1 MSDTIML
8 DDALIHHMYLVMR
21 AFTKGVNE
29 ALKPLNL
36 YSSEWTVLN
45 FVTKHD
51 SFPQSDIAAALEIEG
66 AAISKTLSKMEQKGR
81 KTHFPHRKGPG
92 AVPPGSPGRRQS
104 PQRRLSGPLTGRP
117 AADAVL
123 HPVHAGS
130 YPQRLIHTKKLQ
142 YCKSVVFTTDRYLLC
157 HYT

>member
-45 FVTKHD
+45 FVAKHD

-66 AAISKTLSKMEQKGR
+66 AAISKTLSKMEQKGLIVR
-81 KTHFPHRKGPG
+81 TSSQDKREKRISLTEKGRELYPLAAQAAGSHRS
-92 AVPPGSPGRRQS
+92 AVLSGLSPDERRQM
-104 PQRRLSGPLTGRP
+104 LSFIQSMLDRIH
-117 AADAVL
+117 AD
-123 HPVHAGS
+123 
-130 YPQRLIHTKKLQ
+130 
-142 YCKSVVFTTDRYLLC
+142 
-157 HYT
+157 

>member
-66 AAISKTLSKMEQKGR
+66 AAISKTLSKMEQKGLIPSQKR
-81 KTHFPHRKGPG
+81 
-92 AVPPGSPGRRQS
+92 
-104 PQRRLSGPLTGRP
+104 
-117 AADAVL
+117 
-123 HPVHAGS
+123 AGS
-130 YPQRLIHTKKLQ
+130 CTPWQPRPPAITAAP
-142 YCKSVVFTTDRYLLC
+142 S
-157 HYT
+157 

>member
-1 MSDTIML
+1 MPDTIML

-45 FVTKHD
+45 FVAKHD

-66 AAISKTLSKMEQKGR
+66 AAISKTLSKMEQKGLIVR
-81 KTHFPHRKGPG
+81 TSSQDKREKRISLTEKGRELYPLAAQAAGNHR
-92 AVPPGSPGRRQS
+92 S
-104 PQRRLSGPLTGRP
+104 
-117 AADAVL
+117 AVL
-123 HPVHAGS
+123 AGLS
-130 YPQRLIHTKKLQ
+130 RDDRQQMLSFIQSMLDHIHG
-142 YCKSVVFTTDRYLLC
+142 D
-157 HYT
+157 

>member
-1 MSDTIML
+1 MPDTIML

-45 FVTKHD
+45 FVAKHD

-66 AAISKTLSKMEQKGR
+66 AAISKTLSKMEQKGLIVR
-81 KTHFPHRKGPG
+81 TSSQDKREKRISLTEKGRELYPLAAQAAGNHRS
-92 AVPPGSPGRRQS
+92 AVLAGLSPDDRRQM
-104 PQRRLSGPLTGRP
+104 LSFIQSML
-117 AADAVL
+117 D
-123 HPVHAGS
+123 H
-130 YPQRLIHTKKLQ
+130 IHG
-142 YCKSVVFTTDRYLLC
+142 D
-157 HYT
+157 

>member
-36 YSSEWTVLN
+36 YSFEWTVLN
-45 FVTKHD
+45 FVAKHD

-66 AAISKTLSKMEQKGR
+66 AAISKTLSKMEQKGLIVR
-81 KTHFPHRKGPG
+81 TSSQDKREKRISLTEKGRELYPLAAQAAGNHR
-92 AVPPGSPGRRQS
+92 S
-104 PQRRLSGPLTGRP
+104 
-117 AADAVL
+117 AVL
-123 HPVHAGS
+123 AGLS
-130 YPQRLIHTKKLQ
+130 RDDRQQMLSFIQSMLDHIH
-142 YCKSVVFTTDRYLLC
+142 SD
-157 HYT
+157 

>member
-45 FVTKHD
+45 FVAKHD

-66 AAISKTLSKMEQKGR
+66 AAISKTLSKMEQKGLIVR
-81 KTHFPHRKGPG
+81 TSSQDKREKRISLTEKGRELYPLAAQAAGNHRS
-92 AVPPGSPGRRQS
+92 AVLAGLSRDDRRQM
-104 PQRRLSGPLTGRP
+104 LSFIQSMLDR
-117 AADAVL
+117 
-123 HPVHAGS
+123 
-130 YPQRLIHTKKLQ
+130 IHG
-142 YCKSVVFTTDRYLLC
+142 D
-157 HYT
+157 

>member
-1 MSDTIML
+1 MPDTIML

-45 FVTKHD
+45 FVAKHD

-66 AAISKTLSKMEQKGR
+66 AAISKTLSKMEQKCLIVRTSSQDKREKRISLTEKGR
-81 KTHFPHRKGPG
+81 ELYPLAAQAAGNHRS
-92 AVPPGSPGRRQS
+92 AVLAGLSPDDRRQM
-104 PQRRLSGPLTGRP
+104 LSFIQSML
-117 AADAVL
+117 D
-123 HPVHAGS
+123 H
-130 YPQRLIHTKKLQ
+130 IHG
-142 YCKSVVFTTDRYLLC
+142 D
-157 HYT
+157 

>member
-51 SFPQSDIAAALEIEG
+51 SFPQSDIAAALEIE
-66 AAISKTLSKMEQKGR
+66 AAISKTLSKMEQKGLIVR
-81 KTHFPHRKGPG
+81 TSSQDKREKRISLTEKGRELYPLAAQAAGNHR
-92 AVPPGSPGRRQS
+92 S
-104 PQRRLSGPLTGRP
+104 
-117 AADAVL
+117 AVL
-123 HPVHAGS
+123 AGLS
-130 YPQRLIHTKKLQ
+130 RDDRQQMLSFIQSMLDHIH
-142 YCKSVVFTTDRYLLC
+142 SD
-157 HYT
+157 

>member
-66 AAISKTLSKMEQKGR
+66 AAISKTLSKMEQKGLIVR
-81 KTHFPHRKGPG
+81 TSSQDKREKRISLTEKGRELYPLAAQAAGNHR
-92 AVPPGSPGRRQS
+92 S
-104 PQRRLSGPLTGRP
+104 
-117 AADAVL
+117 AVL
-123 HPVHAGS
+123 AGLS
-130 YPQRLIHTKKLQ
+130 RDDRQQMLSFIQSMLDHIH
-142 YCKSVVFTTDRYLLC
+142 SD
-157 HYT
+157 